1 METAGLQRVAVDSRL
16 AHCICCDETVSR
28 DSRGQV
34 RKYGSILRRENKC
47 RNIFW
52 LATTAREHQTAR
64 RLKHTLILSEK
75 EAYVSILELWPKE
88 KISYLLQV

>member
-47 RNIFW
+47 RNILETKFRNHQVRV
-52 LATTAREHQTAR
+52 ADEAMVFGEIFRERTQ
-64 RLKHTLILSEK
+64 SEK
-75 EAYVSILELWPKE
+75 
-88 KISYLLQV
+88 